1 MVKIM
6 KIIIIGFVAC
16 ITLLG
21 TVSAGAGSFDG
32 FYIGAKAGGN
42 SSKKSDTSSSTTS
55 KSAYVGSE
63 AGYNWVSSEYIL
75 KSQGMI
81 ERDNLVFGVD
91 LWADDHTKS
100 ATGRDYGADFKLGA
114 VQDNNILYYVKLGLA
129 GSNPGTRAH
138 YGLGI
143 EYIFTPHW
151 GTLIEWT
158 EDKNTTNGET
168 LQNDD
173 YVIGVSYHF

>member
-1 MVKIM
+1 M
-6 KIIIIGFVAC
+6 KIIIISIATC
-16 ITLLG
+16 IALLG
-21 TVSAGAGSFDG
+21 TASAGAGSFDG

-55 KSAYVGSE
+55 NSAYFGGE
-63 AGYNWVSSEYIL
+63 AGYNWVSSENIL
-75 KSQGMI
+75 KSQGMM
-81 ERDNLVFGVD
+81 ERDILVIGVD
-91 LWADDHTKS
+91 LWADDHTES
-100 ATGRDYGADFKLGA
+100 VTGRDYGADFKLGA
-114 VQDNNILYYVKLGLA
+114 VQDNNILYYLKLGIA

-151 GTLIEWT
+151 GTLVEWT
-158 EDKNTTNGET
+158 EDKNTKNGET